1 MINIITSFYCLIII
15 IFIILY
21 YTDIFKIINLTP
33 FIGNLKIL
41 DNKSLYQFDIEN
53 INKISIKLLIY
64 FILIILLH
72 IIYTK
77 KEDEDMIKDAIY
89 MVKFIIIIE
98 MIYTLLNIVLKSIQN
113 YIESKD
119 NFKKWHNNLLN
130 YIPILIIIIYII
142 LKIIFY

>member
-21 YTDIFKIINLTP
+21 YSDIFKIINLTP

-41 DNKSLYQFDIEN
+41 DNKSWYQFDIEN

-72 IIYTK
+72 IIYIK
-77 KEDEDMIKDAIY
+77 KEDEGKIKSAIY
-89 MVKFIIIIE
+89 VVKFIIIIE
-98 MIYTLLNIVLKSIQN
+98 MIYTLLNIVFKSIQN
-113 YIESKD
+113 NIEIKD
-119 NFKKWHNNLLN
+119 DYKFILN
-130 YIPILIIIIYII
+130 YIPILILIIISII
-142 LKIIFY
+142 LLIFKFN